1 MKKNI
6 KLLKKNRIKNHTHSH
21 YDSHFSFFFLLLH
34 NFHMVPQ
41 AFTVDGGET
50 AHASDLPCSPCAS
63 SCVQN
68 VDKKLCN
75 SKPVQLSFSPCF
87 IPRLLRM
94 RTRFQKH
101 VLLRSSLEPT
111 TRILGRRPWAD
122 SLRPSFSQCHMP
134 PIICKLLLHLYV
146 SLLKTLSVLFTHPA
160 PMKVFSSDSTCT
172 SSFCP

>member
-1 MKKNI
+1 MVLPGLPGVGIWASESKRVSKWAMIHGKKSI
-6 KLLKKNRIKNHTHSH
+6 KLLKLLHSH

-34 NFHMVPQ
+34 NFQMVPQ

-75 SKPVQLSFSPCF
+75 SEPVQLSFSPCF

-122 SLRPSFSQCHMP
+122 SLRPSLPPRSATCRQSSASCCYICMCH
-134 PIICKLLLHLYV
+134 C
-146 SLLKTLSVLFTHPA
+146 
-160 PMKVFSSDSTCT
+160 
-172 SSFCP
+172 